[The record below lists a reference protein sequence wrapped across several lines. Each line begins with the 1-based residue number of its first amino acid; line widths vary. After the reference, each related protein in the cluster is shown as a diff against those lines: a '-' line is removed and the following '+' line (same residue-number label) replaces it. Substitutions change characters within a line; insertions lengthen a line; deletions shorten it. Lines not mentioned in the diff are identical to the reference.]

1 MCVCVC
7 AIRQMKLS
15 ICHPCY
21 RMCAIWLHF
30 LSVVFD
36 NCAHVSNIRMVGI
49 ACNGTALVCV
59 FTRLTHCIRECTY
72 FTARFPCHHH
82 HHHHYTVRIDL
93 LPVLGCARHGT
104 QPHYSNLGN
113 LSTFYANKGAKE
125 TKKAKKGH
133 SLKPR
138 KTTHFLIR
146 HGQGFFCALLVL
158 SLPLPLSLL

>member
-1 MCVCVC
+1 MFPIYV
-7 AIRQMKLS
+7 
-15 ICHPCY
+15 
-21 RMCAIWLHF
+21 W
-30 LSVVFD
+30 SVS
-36 NCAHVSNIRMVGI
+36 HVMVRLW
-49 ACNGTALVCV
+49 CVCV

-104 QPHYSNLGN
+104 QPHSTQWSHDLTVAIWAICQ
-113 LSTFYANKGAKE
+113 LSTPTREQKKQ
-125 TKKAKKGH
+125 KKAKKGH

-146 HGQGFFCALLVL
+146 HGQGYFCALLVL

>member
-1 MCVCVC
+1 MESQPLAFLFIHENCTNAYVNEVCVCVHNLPRSISRRCHQTYTHGTKRRQKLNTKCVCVC

-59 FTRLTHCIRECTY
+59 CVYAFDTLHTRVYIFYGTISMSSSSSSSLHSTHWLIASARLCTPRH
-72 FTARFPCHHH
+72 TA
-82 HHHHYTVRIDL
+82 TL
-93 LPVLGCARHGT
+93 
-104 QPHYSNLGN
+104 
-113 LSTFYANKGAKE
+113 
-125 TKKAKKGH
+125 
-133 SLKPR
+133 
-138 KTTHFLIR
+138 
-146 HGQGFFCALLVL
+146 
-158 SLPLPLSLL
+158 